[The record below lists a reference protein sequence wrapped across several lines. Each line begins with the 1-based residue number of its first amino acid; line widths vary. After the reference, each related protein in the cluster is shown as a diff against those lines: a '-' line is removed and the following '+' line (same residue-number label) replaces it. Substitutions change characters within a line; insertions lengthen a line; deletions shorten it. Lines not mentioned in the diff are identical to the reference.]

1 MLYAHAIQICSLLN
15 IQMEYISLERNL
27 EGTCGDPGPLFG
39 DQDSSLLDHLDYQG
53 GGIPQQES
61 PTLDGLFVDRADA
74 MPHLLF
80 HMLYLIQQAA

>member
-1 MLYAHAIQICSLLN
+1 MRGERVSINLALLVWLVLSH
-15 IQMEYISLERNL
+15 QMEYISPERNL

-61 PTLDGLFVDRADA
+61 PTLDGLLVDSADA
-74 MPHLLF
+74 ML
-80 HMLYLIQQAA
+80 